1 MLNISFNFDEVTQ
14 KVSNLKVTSLSKVN
28 LDESEP
34 LVQLMDNKIK
44 LTPKTVELIGAK
56 VGDRIQVNY
65 WTENNHNTF
74 PLIGRSE
81 VFTDKD
87 EGCKLTGSN
96 TISFRGNKN
105 STLKIYGNL
114 FKLEE
119 FKPNMFKLVK
129 VEEENPS
136 TEEEQQALE
145 DLNTSEI
152 DEEIKDIMS
161 QVEDSDDLPF

>member
-28 LDESEP
+28 LDDGEP

-44 LTPKTVELIGAK
+44 LTPKTVEMIGAK

-81 VFTDKD
+81 VFTDKE

-96 TISFRGNKN
+96 TVSFRGNKN

-114 FKLEE
+114 FKLEP
-119 FKPNMFKLVK
+119 FKDGMFKLVK
-129 VEEENPS
+129 VEEENDS
-136 TEEEQQALE
+136 MENEQKELE
-145 DLNTSEI
+145 DLNSSEI
-152 DEEIKDIMS
+152 DEEINDIMS
-161 QVEDSDDLPF
+161 QAEDDQDLPF

>member
-28 LDESEP
+28 LDEGEP

-44 LTPKTVELIGAK
+44 LTPKTVEMIGAK
-56 VGDRIQVNY
+56 VGDRIQINY

-81 VFTDKD
+81 VFTDKE

-96 TISFRGNKN
+96 TVSFRGNKN

-114 FKLEE
+114 FKLEP
-119 FKPNMFKLVK
+119 FKDGMFKLVK
-129 VEEENPS
+129 VEEENDS
-136 TEEEQQALE
+136 MENEQKELE
-145 DLNTSEI
+145 DLNSSEI
-152 DEEIKDIMS
+152 DEEINDIMS
-161 QVEDSDDLPF
+161 QAEDNQDLPF

>member
-14 KVSNLKVTSLSKVN
+14 KISNLKVTSLSKVN

-44 LTPKTVELIGAK
+44 LTPKTVEMIGAK
-56 VGDRIQVNY
+56 VGDRIQINY

-81 VFTDKD
+81 VFTDKE

-96 TISFRGNKN
+96 TVSFRGNKN

-114 FKLEE
+114 FKLEP
-119 FKPNMFKLVK
+119 FKDGMFKLVK
-129 VEEENPS
+129 VEEENDS
-136 TEEEQQALE
+136 MENEQKELE
-145 DLNTSEI
+145 DLNSSEI
-152 DEEIKDIMS
+152 DEEINDIMS
-161 QVEDSDDLPF
+161 QAEDNQDLPF

>member
-44 LTPKTVELIGAK
+44 LTPKTIEMIGAK
-56 VGDRIQVNY
+56 VGDRIQINY

-81 VFTDKD
+81 VFTDKE

-96 TISFRGNKN
+96 TVSFRGNKN

-114 FKLEE
+114 FKLEL
-119 FKPNMFKLVK
+119 FKENMFKLVK
-129 VEEENPS
+129 VEEENDS
-136 TEEEQQALE
+136 MEKEQKELE
-145 DLNTSEI
+145 DLNSSEI
-152 DEEIKDIMS
+152 DEEIKDIIS

>member
-1 MLNISFNFDEVTQ
+1 MINISFNFDEVTQ
-14 KVSNLKVTSLSKVN
+14 KVSNLKVTSLSKIN
-28 LDESEP
+28 LDEGEP

-44 LTPKTVELIGAK
+44 LTPKTVEMIGAK

-81 VFTDKD
+81 VFTDKE

-96 TISFRGNKN
+96 TVSFRGNKN

-114 FKLEE
+114 FKLEP
-119 FKPNMFKLVK
+119 FKDGMFKLVK
-129 VEEENPS
+129 VEEENDS
-136 TEEEQQALE
+136 MENEQKELE
-145 DLNTSEI
+145 DLNSSEI
-152 DEEIKDIMS
+152 DEEINDIMS
-161 QVEDSDDLPF
+161 QAEDNQDLPF

>member
-1 MLNISFNFDEVTQ
+1 MFNISFNFDEVTH

-28 LDESEP
+28 LDEGEP

-44 LTPKTVELIGAK
+44 LTPKTVEMIGAK

-81 VFTDKD
+81 VFTDKE

-96 TISFRGNKN
+96 TVSFRGNKN

-114 FKLEE
+114 FKLEP
-119 FKPNMFKLVK
+119 FKDGMFKLVK
-129 VEEENPS
+129 VEEENDS
-136 TEEEQQALE
+136 MENEQKELE
-145 DLNTSEI
+145 DLNSSEI
-152 DEEIKDIMS
+152 DEEINDIMS
-161 QVEDSDDLPF
+161 QAEDNQDLPF